1 MKKYLTVAAIL
12 GAIAFVSVSY
22 LAQATEATSEVT
34 TAVEAT
40 TTDAPAMQADVA
52 VDAAVA
58 SDCEASVAASFE
70 GKTATDEEK
79 AAAVKACEDSKAGVS
94 GDADMEVAPADETAP
109 E

>member
-34 TAVEAT
+34 TAVEA